1 MIFNL
6 LRIKHYIKNFLIFL
20 PLLLVQNI
28 ENMEIISLLAAFF
41 GFCFISSAVYIIN
54 DIIDYKKDKNNPLKV
69 KRPIASGLFKK
80 KDAFIIS
87 LFLILAGLFIAY
99 YINLYILYLFIFY
112 ISLNL
117 LYSFYFKNILIID
130 SLAIAIFF
138 LIRLFTGCFVL
149 GVYPFY
155 SMIFLVFFTSLF
167 FALSKRKLEN
177 NIYNTKYSQK
187 FLKYSII
194 TTSILSIVFYFIF
207 IQNINLS
214 YITYL
219 TLFLFSYIILKFSH
233 SVFSAKNQDTI
244 NLLLHDKTIIISFLG
259 IVFIFILTFFVDNQL
274 LQ

>member
-6 LRIKHYIKNFLIFL
+6 LRTKHYIKNFLIFL

-28 ENMEIISLLAAFF
+28 KNMEIISLLAAFF

-54 DIIDYKKDKNNPLKV
+54 DIIDYKKDKNNPLKT

-80 KDAFIIS
+80 KDAFIIF

-112 ISLNL
+112 IFLNL

-149 GVYPFY
+149 GVYPLFY
-155 SMIFLVFFTSLF
+155 DFSCI
-167 FALSKRKLEN
+167 
-177 NIYNTKYSQK
+177 
-187 FLKYSII
+187 
-194 TTSILSIVFYFIF
+194 FYFAVF
-207 IQNINLS
+207 C
-214 YITYL
+214 
-219 TLFLFSYIILKFSH
+219 IIK
-233 SVFSAKNQDTI
+233 K
-244 NLLLHDKTIIISFLG
+244 KTWK
-259 IVFIFILTFFVDNQL
+259 
-274 LQ
+274 